1 MVKKNTILP
10 AVATLAL
17 GVAGLVNVNNA
28 NAYVV
33 TNDSSVENAQICHTL
48 NNIINPVNNTF
59 TFSVESNGAT
69 GLDLSQV
76 SIASGSAG
84 TVSYDSVYDSLTV
97 TLPFTADGS
106 TTPVTKCVGLNF
118 SGAMSSTADFG
129 DKTLT
134 VTETASTDPTQY
146 PVDSSSKSLGFAYEL
161 KTDNNGAPIPSGND
175 YQSTFKLVKD
185 EPTFT
190 SSANATTTYIT
201 LDKKV
206 RGNGARTEQDF
217 TFTINLAKPTNAS
230 ATKYNVY
237 VDGVSTTPQ
246 ECYFTNASGYD
257 PSNPCTVTLK
267 HNQKAYIGCTN
278 CGSSSRSGTLYVG
291 SGSSYS
297 ITETAASGY
306 TTSYAPVVN
315 GVVGSETSGNTFSK
329 NALEENDEVLFY
341 NEKNFNPTGRFLVIF
356 PFVILAIA
364 AGATIIVVRKS
375 SKNKEQA

>member
-59 TFSVESNGAT
+59 TFSIESNGAT
-69 GLDLSQV
+69 GLDLSRV
-76 SIASGSAG
+76 SLVSGSTG
-84 TVSYDSVYDSLTV
+84 TINYDSGYDRLTV
-97 TLPFTADGS
+97 TLPFTADGG
-106 TTPVTKCVGLNF
+106 TTPVTQCVGLNF
-118 SGAMSSTADFG
+118 SGAMTADVDFG
-129 DKTLT
+129 DKILT
-134 VTETASTDPTQY
+134 VTETASSDSTQY
-146 PVDSSSKSLGFAYEL
+146 PVDSSSKSFNFVYEL

-175 YQSTFKLVKD
+175 YQTTFKLMKD
-185 EPTFT
+185 KPTFT
-190 SSANATTTYIT
+190 STVNAKTTYIT

-217 TFTINLAKPTNAS
+217 TFTINLAKPANAP

-237 VDGVSTTPQ
+237 VDGVSSTPQ
-246 ECYFTNASGYD
+246 ECYFTNASGYN

-291 SGSSYS
+291 SASSYS
-297 ITETAASGY
+297 ITETAATGY
-306 TTSYAPVVN
+306 TTSYAPVVS
-315 GVVGSETSGNTFSK
+315 GVVGSETSGNTFTK
-329 NALEENDEVLFY
+329 NELEENDEVLFY

-364 AGATIIVVRKS
+364 AGATIIAVRKS